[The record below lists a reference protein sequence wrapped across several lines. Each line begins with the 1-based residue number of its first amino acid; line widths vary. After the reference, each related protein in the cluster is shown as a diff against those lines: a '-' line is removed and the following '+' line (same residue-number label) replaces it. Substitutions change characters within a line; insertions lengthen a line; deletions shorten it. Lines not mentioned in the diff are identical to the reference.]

1 MMLFGH
7 DIAFWAAAIGAA
19 LVKLFTS
26 QYQSLF
32 RSIVTVAAAVFCAV
46 TFTEAALDWF
56 RLSADTYKVPMAALL
71 ALTGESLLRLILS
84 FVDEPKRILDVI
96 RAWRGK

>member
-1 MMLFGH
+1 MLFGH
-7 DIAFWAAAIGAA
+7 DTSFWVAAIGAA

-26 QYQSLF
+26 QYQSFF
-32 RSIVTVAAAVFCAV
+32 RSFVTVGAAVFCAV

-56 RLSADTYKVPMAALL
+56 RLAPETYKVPMAALL

-84 FVDEPKRILDVI
+84 FFDDPKKLLEII